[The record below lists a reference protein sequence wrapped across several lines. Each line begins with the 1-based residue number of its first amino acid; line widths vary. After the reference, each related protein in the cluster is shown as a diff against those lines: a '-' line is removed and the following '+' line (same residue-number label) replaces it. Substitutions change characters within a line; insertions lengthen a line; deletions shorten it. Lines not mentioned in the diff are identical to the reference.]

1 MEQETRDYVNSL
13 DLDAMARWLCLIEGV
28 DYIFEK
34 IEEDGMNEEYL
45 FRSKKSFNVLER
57 SLVKYIDERFEAMRS
72 DIIIDSQN
80 KRTTLYN

>member
-1 MEQETRDYVNSL
+1 M
-13 DLDAMARWLCLIEGV
+13 CLLEGI

-34 IEEDGMNEEYL
+34 LEEDEKSDDYL

-72 DIIIDSQN
+72 DIIIDCSI
-80 KRTTLYN
+80 KSEVRR

>member
-1 MEQETRDYVNSL
+1 MDLETKEYIETL
-13 DLDAMARWLCLIEGV
+13 DLDTLARWMCLIEGI

-34 IEEDGMNEEYL
+34 LEEDDKCDDYL

-72 DIIIDSQN
+72 DIIIDCSI
-80 KRTTLYN
+80 KSEVRR